1 MSVVHNCREPHT
13 SLFKVPLSRFEN
25 DKWHYRMQNST
36 LPPPPTQLSIPLQ
49 WQPIVFAIFVIFF
62 PHFYFFYR
70 IWLNLFSYW
79 IPRYSLNMCSWTS
92 NHQETKTNKHRYD
105 TDDQYLCKLWCHVRT
120 GNHVIR
126 QWWEVNKIDMS
137 PAALLPSVC
146 WINDNKYERSLT
158 RKTVV

>member
-13 SLFKVPLSRFEN
+13 SLFKVPLSRFKN

-36 LPPPPTQLSIPLQ
+36 FFCPNPTLHTSTVATNSLWHFCHILPSFL
-49 WQPIVFAIFVIFF
+49 
-62 PHFYFFYR
+62 FFYR

-120 GNHVIR
+120 GNHVIH

-146 WINDNKYERSLT
+146 WINDNKYEKSLT